1 MFLFIGINVHFVVRH
16 QQRYYFLFLCVL
28 CLVVLLKEGL
38 FKFLVLV
45 ARQVL
50 PLLISRL
57 EDISQ
62 FD

>member
-57 EDISQ
+57 EYISQ